1 MSSANFDKKRIIRDV
16 ANCNSIEEVIKYSKL
31 LGEPVNEEN
40 AVKILQY
47 CQKASNVSDEKLE
60 SISGG
65 VRMPGSDDIPNPPP
79 PKFHVGQS
87 VKFTDKI
94 FWTKEGTIYSVFD
107 MRVCNWYFNDYEY
120 EYRISCNNYSGL
132 YIRDESNL
140 RPANK

>member
-1 MSSANFDKKRIIRDV
+1 MSNENFDKKRIIGDV
-16 ANCNSIEEVIKYSKL
+16 AKCTSIEEVIKYSKL

-40 AVKILQY
+40 AVKIFQY
-47 CQKASNVSDEKLE
+47 CQKANKVSDEELE

-94 FWTKEGTIYSVFD
+94 FWSKKGTIYSVSD
-107 MRVCNWYFNDYEY
+107 MRVSNWYFDDYEY
-120 EYRISCNNYSGL
+120 EYRIQCSDYSGL
-132 YIRDESNL
+132 YVRDESDIQ
-140 RPANK
+140 AC